1 MEETHFNGG
10 KNLVFLFVCLS
21 GGDKC
26 YDKSQSQKTFLKIR
40 RLQNTPSLSSSLL
53 TDSLVHL
60 RQWTQSL
67 SAVGVKEQYE
77 VSQVQY
83 QRSIF
88 LTLYSVFLFVKSDN
102 LIWRLNMQ

>member
-1 MEETHFNGG
+1 M
-10 KNLVFLFVCLS
+10 
-21 GGDKC
+21 
-26 YDKSQSQKTFLKIR
+26 
-40 RLQNTPSLSSSLL
+40 PSLSSNLL
-53 TDSLVHL
+53 TDSLIHL

-77 VSQVQY
+77 VSQVLY

-102 LIWRLNMQ
+102 LIAFLISIFKRKQRSKRGQFSKHRVSSLLRRNKKTNIYDTPF

>member
-1 MEETHFNGG
+1 M
-10 KNLVFLFVCLS
+10 
-21 GGDKC
+21 
-26 YDKSQSQKTFLKIR
+26 
-40 RLQNTPSLSSSLL
+40 L
-53 TDSLVHL
+53 TDILFHL

-67 SAVGVKEQYE
+67 SAMGVKERYE

-83 QRSIF
+83 QRSMF